1 MLLYVKEQLGHASI
15 QITVDTYGKWLRP
28 VNKAAVDRLLTTKS
42 FRAAANA

>member
-1 MLLYVKEQLGHASI
+1 LLLYVKEQLGHAS
-15 QITVDTYGKWLRP
+15 ITVDTYGKWLRP